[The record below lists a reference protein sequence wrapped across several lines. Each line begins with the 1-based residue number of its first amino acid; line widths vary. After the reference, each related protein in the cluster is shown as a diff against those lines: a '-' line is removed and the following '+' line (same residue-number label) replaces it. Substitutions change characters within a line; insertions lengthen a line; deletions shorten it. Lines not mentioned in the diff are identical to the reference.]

1 MLDGGANAES
11 LCNLILKVWRNT
23 IYEESDNETDKYTR
37 PDGYFLSDFN
47 ESLENLFVDSDTIL
61 TISYIEDNQAAVKGI
76 MKKLQDVPDGLDK
89 CYDTVSD
96 LNVAYRIL
104 TDLAINPSGN
114 YNGFSSN
121 RNDAISDFMSAY
133 DKLDTQIPKKK

>member
-121 RNDAISDFMSAY
+121 RNDVISDFMSAY
-133 DKLDTQIPKKK
+133 AKLDTQIPKKK